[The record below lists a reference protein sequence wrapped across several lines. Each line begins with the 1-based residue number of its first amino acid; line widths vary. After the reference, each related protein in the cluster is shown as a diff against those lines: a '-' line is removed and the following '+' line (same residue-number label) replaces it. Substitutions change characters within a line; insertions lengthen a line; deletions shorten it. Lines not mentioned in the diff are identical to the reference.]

1 MVSWSH
7 KIGDGNVIERKHGP
21 DCGGCSGK
29 LATLMHESDALIE
42 NITKLVKGAKA
53 LDLPILW
60 LEQNPERLGP
70 TAEPIREVLESTH
83 LPITKY
89 TFDGCKEATFKVAV
103 ENAKVDTWLVCGI
116 ESHICVYQ
124 TAVSLRQSGY
134 RVELVTDCVSSR
146 TAANKALALA
156 KLTANGVVLTGLEMC
171 LYEMVEIAEHL
182 NSKKFWRSSNSVIT
196 GINNNFI

>member
-1 MVSWSH
+1 MLS
-7 KIGDGNVIERKHGP
+7 KGNTGLIVV
-21 DCGGCSGK
+21 DVQGK
-29 LATLMHESDALIE
+29 LATLMHESNALIE

-60 LEQNPERLGP
+60 LEQNPERLDP

-89 TFDGCKEATFKVAV
+89 TFDGCKEATFNVAV

-171 LYEMVEIAEHL
+171 LYEMVEDCRAPEFKEILAL
-182 NSKKFWRSSNSVIT
+182 VK
-196 GINNNFI
+196 

>member
-1 MVSWSH
+1 MLS
-7 KIGDGNVIERKHGP
+7 KGNTGLIVV
-21 DCGGCSGK
+21 DVQGK

-60 LEQNPERLGP
+60 IEQNPERLGP

-89 TFDGCKEATFKVAV
+89 TFDGCKEATFNVAV
-103 ENAKVDTWLVCGI
+103 ENVKVDTWLVCGI

-171 LYEMVEIAEHL
+171 LYEMVEDCRAPEFKEILAL
-182 NSKKFWRSSNSVIT
+182 IK
-196 GINNNFI
+196 

>member
-1 MVSWSH
+1 MLS
-7 KIGDGNVIERKHGP
+7 KGNTGLIVV
-21 DCGGCSGK
+21 DVQGK

-70 TAEPIREVLESTH
+70 TAEPIREVLESKH

-89 TFDGCKEATFKVAV
+89 TFDGCKEATFNVAV

-171 LYEMVEIAEHL
+171 LYEMVEDCRAPEFKEILAL
-182 NSKKFWRSSNSVIT
+182 IK
-196 GINNNFI
+196 

>member
-1 MVSWSH
+1 MLSKENTGLIVV
-7 KIGDGNVIERKHGP
+7 DVQ
-21 DCGGCSGK
+21 GK

-89 TFDGCKEATFKVAV
+89 TFDGCKEATFNVAV

-171 LYEMVEIAEHL
+171 LYEMVEDCRAPEFKEILAL
-182 NSKKFWRSSNSVIT
+182 IK
-196 GINNNFI
+196 

>member
-1 MVSWSH
+1 MEMLS
-7 KIGDGNVIERKHGP
+7 KGNTGLIVV
-21 DCGGCSGK
+21 DVQGK
-29 LATLMHESDALIE
+29 LATLMHESNALIE

-70 TAEPIREVLESTH
+70 TAEPIREVLESKH

-89 TFDGCKEATFKVAV
+89 TFDGCKEATFNVAV

-171 LYEMVEIAEHL
+171 LYEMVEDCRAPEFKEILAL
-182 NSKKFWRSSNSVIT
+182 IK
-196 GINNNFI
+196 

>member
-1 MVSWSH
+1 MLS
-7 KIGDGNVIERKHGP
+7 KGNTGLIVV
-21 DCGGCSGK
+21 DVQGK
-29 LATLMHESDALIE
+29 LATLMHESYALIE

-171 LYEMVEIAEHL
+171 LYEMVEDCRAPEFKEILAL
-182 NSKKFWRSSNSVIT
+182 IK
-196 GINNNFI
+196 

>member
-1 MVSWSH
+1 MLS
-7 KIGDGNVIERKHGP
+7 KGNTGLIVV
-21 DCGGCSGK
+21 DVQGK

-89 TFDGCKEATFKVAV
+89 TFDGCKEATFKVTV

-171 LYEMVEIAEHL
+171 LYEMVEDCRAPEFKEILAL
-182 NSKKFWRSSNSVIT
+182 IK
-196 GINNNFI
+196 

>member
-1 MVSWSH
+1 MEMLS
-7 KIGDGNVIERKHGP
+7 KGNTGLIVV
-21 DCGGCSGK
+21 DVQGK

-60 LEQNPERLGP
+60 LEQNPEKLGP

-89 TFDGCKEATFKVAV
+89 TFDGCKEATFNVAV

-171 LYEMVEIAEHL
+171 LYEMVEDCRAPEFKEILAL
-182 NSKKFWRSSNSVIT
+182 IK
-196 GINNNFI
+196 

>member
-1 MVSWSH
+1 MLS
-7 KIGDGNVIERKHGP
+7 KGNTGLIVV
-21 DCGGCSGK
+21 DVQGK

-89 TFDGCKEATFKVAV
+89 TFDGCKEATFNVAV
-103 ENAKVDTWLVCGI
+103 ENVKVDTWLVCGI

-171 LYEMVEIAEHL
+171 LYEMVEDCRAPEFKEILAL
-182 NSKKFWRSSNSVIT
+182 IK
-196 GINNNFI
+196 

>member
-1 MVSWSH
+1 MLS
-7 KIGDGNVIERKHGP
+7 KGNTGLIVV
-21 DCGGCSGK
+21 DVQGK

-124 TAVSLRQSGY
+124 TAISLRQSGY

-146 TAANKALALA
+146 TSANKALALA

-171 LYEMVEIAEHL
+171 LYEMVEDCRAPEFKEILAL
-182 NSKKFWRSSNSVIT
+182 IK
-196 GINNNFI
+196 

>member
-1 MVSWSH
+1 MEMLS
-7 KIGDGNVIERKHGP
+7 KGNTGLIVV
-21 DCGGCSGK
+21 DVQGK

-89 TFDGCKEATFKVAV
+89 MFDGCKEATFNVAV

-171 LYEMVEIAEHL
+171 LYEMVEDCRAPEFKEILAL
-182 NSKKFWRSSNSVIT
+182 IK
-196 GINNNFI
+196 

>member
-1 MVSWSH
+1 MLS
-7 KIGDGNVIERKHGP
+7 KGNTGLIVV
-21 DCGGCSGK
+21 DVQGK

-89 TFDGCKEATFKVAV
+89 TFDGCKEATFNVAV

-171 LYEMVEIAEHL
+171 LYEMVEDCRVPEFKEILAL
-182 NSKKFWRSSNSVIT
+182 IK
-196 GINNNFI
+196 

>member
-1 MVSWSH
+1 MLS
-7 KIGDGNVIERKHGP
+7 KGNTGLIVV
-21 DCGGCSGK
+21 DVQGK

-42 NITKLVKGAKA
+42 NITKLLKGAKA

-171 LYEMVEIAEHL
+171 LYEMVEDCRVPEFKEILAL
-182 NSKKFWRSSNSVIT
+182 IK
-196 GINNNFI
+196 

>member
-1 MVSWSH
+1 MLS
-7 KIGDGNVIERKHGP
+7 KGNTGLIVV
-21 DCGGCSGK
+21 DVQGK

-103 ENAKVDTWLVCGI
+103 ENAKVVTWLVCGI

-171 LYEMVEIAEHL
+171 LYEMVEDCRAPEFKEILAL
-182 NSKKFWRSSNSVIT
+182 IK
-196 GINNNFI
+196 

>member
-1 MVSWSH
+1 MEMLS
-7 KIGDGNVIERKHGP
+7 KGNTGLIVV
-21 DCGGCSGK
+21 DVQGK
-29 LATLMHESDALIE
+29 LATLMHESDALTE

-89 TFDGCKEATFKVAV
+89 TFDGCKEATFNVAV

-171 LYEMVEIAEHL
+171 LYEMVEDCRVPEFKEILAL
-182 NSKKFWRSSNSVIT
+182 IK
-196 GINNNFI
+196 

>member
-1 MVSWSH
+1 MLS
-7 KIGDGNVIERKHGP
+7 KGNTGLIVV
-21 DCGGCSGK
+21 DVQGK

-60 LEQNPERLGP
+60 LEQNPEKLGP

-89 TFDGCKEATFKVAV
+89 TFDGCKEATFNVAV

-171 LYEMVEIAEHL
+171 LYEMVEDCRAPEFKEILAL
-182 NSKKFWRSSNSVIT
+182 IK
-196 GINNNFI
+196 

>member
-1 MVSWSH
+1 MLS
-7 KIGDGNVIERKHGP
+7 KGNTGLIVV
-21 DCGGCSGK
+21 DVQGK

-53 LDLPILW
+53 LDVPILW

-89 TFDGCKEATFKVAV
+89 TFDGCKEATFNVAV

-171 LYEMVEIAEHL
+171 LYEMVEDCRAPEFKEILAL
-182 NSKKFWRSSNSVIT
+182 IK
-196 GINNNFI
+196 

>member
-1 MVSWSH
+1 MLS
-7 KIGDGNVIERKHGP
+7 KGNTGLIVV
-21 DCGGCSGK
+21 DVQGK

-70 TAEPIREVLESTH
+70 TAEPIREVLESKH

-89 TFDGCKEATFKVAV
+89 TFDGCKEATFNVAV

-171 LYEMVEIAEHL
+171 LYEIVEDCRAPEFKEILAP
-182 NSKKFWRSSNSVIT
+182 SNSVIT

>member
-1 MVSWSH
+1 MLS
-7 KIGDGNVIERKHGP
+7 KGNTGLIVV
-21 DCGGCSGK
+21 DVQGK

-70 TAEPIREVLESTH
+70 TAEPIHEVLESTH
-83 LPITKY
+83 LPVTKY

-171 LYEMVEIAEHL
+171 LYEMVEDCRAPEFKEILAL
-182 NSKKFWRSSNSVIT
+182 IK
-196 GINNNFI
+196 

>member
-1 MVSWSH
+1 MLS
-7 KIGDGNVIERKHGP
+7 KGNTGLIVV
-21 DCGGCSGK
+21 DVQGK
-29 LATLMHESDALIE
+29 LATLMHESDAMIE

-89 TFDGCKEATFKVAV
+89 TFDGCKEATFNVAV

-171 LYEMVEIAEHL
+171 LYEMVEDCRAPEFKEILAL
-182 NSKKFWRSSNSVIT
+182 IK
-196 GINNNFI
+196 

>member
-1 MVSWSH
+1 MLS
-7 KIGDGNVIERKHGP
+7 KGNTGLIVV
-21 DCGGCSGK
+21 DVQGK

-83 LPITKY
+83 LPITKC

-171 LYEMVEIAEHL
+171 LYEIVEDCRAPEFKEILAL
-182 NSKKFWRSSNSVIT
+182 IK
-196 GINNNFI
+196 

>member
-1 MVSWSH
+1 MLS
-7 KIGDGNVIERKHGP
+7 KGNTGLIVV
-21 DCGGCSGK
+21 DVQGK

-60 LEQNPERLGP
+60 LEQNPEKLGP

-103 ENAKVDTWLVCGI
+103 KNAKVDTWLVCGI

-171 LYEMVEIAEHL
+171 LYEMVEDCRAPEFKETLALI
-182 NSKKFWRSSNSVIT
+182 K
-196 GINNNFI
+196 

>member
-1 MVSWSH
+1 MLS
-7 KIGDGNVIERKHGP
+7 KGNTGLIVV
-21 DCGGCSGK
+21 DVQGK

-171 LYEMVEIAEHL
+171 LYEMVEDCLAPEFKEILAL
-182 NSKKFWRSSNSVIT
+182 IK
-196 GINNNFI
+196 

>member
-1 MVSWSH
+1 MLS
-7 KIGDGNVIERKHGP
+7 KGNTGLIVV
-21 DCGGCSGK
+21 DVQGK

-53 LDLPILW
+53 LNLPILW

-89 TFDGCKEATFKVAV
+89 TFDGCKEATFNVAV
-103 ENAKVDTWLVCGI
+103 ENVKVDTWLVCGI

-171 LYEMVEIAEHL
+171 LYEMVEDCRAPEFKEILAL
-182 NSKKFWRSSNSVIT
+182 IK
-196 GINNNFI
+196 

>member
-1 MVSWSH
+1 MLS
-7 KIGDGNVIERKHGP
+7 KGNTGLIVV
-21 DCGGCSGK
+21 DVQGK

-70 TAEPIREVLESTH
+70 TAEPIREVLESKH

-171 LYEMVEIAEHL
+171 LYEIVEDCRAPEFKEILAL
-182 NSKKFWRSSNSVIT
+182 IK
-196 GINNNFI
+196 

>member
-1 MVSWSH
+1 MLS
-7 KIGDGNVIERKHGP
+7 KGNTGLIVV
-21 DCGGCSGK
+21 DVQGK
-29 LATLMHESDALIE
+29 LATLMHESNALIE

-89 TFDGCKEATFKVAV
+89 TFDGCKEATFNVAV

-171 LYEMVEIAEHL
+171 LYEMVEDCRAPEFKEILAL
-182 NSKKFWRSSNSVIT
+182 IK
-196 GINNNFI
+196 

>member
-1 MVSWSH
+1 MLS
-7 KIGDGNVIERKHGP
+7 KGNTGLIVV
-21 DCGGCSGK
+21 DVQGK
-29 LATLMHESDALIE
+29 LATLMHESNALIE

-89 TFDGCKEATFKVAV
+89 TFDGCKVATFNVAV

-171 LYEMVEIAEHL
+171 LYEMVEDCRAPEFKEILAL
-182 NSKKFWRSSNSVIT
+182 IK
-196 GINNNFI
+196 

>member
-1 MVSWSH
+1 MEMLS
-7 KIGDGNVIERKHGP
+7 KGNTGLIVV
-21 DCGGCSGK
+21 DVQGK

-89 TFDGCKEATFKVAV
+89 TFDGCKEATFKVAM

-146 TAANKALALA
+146 TAVNKALALA

-171 LYEMVEIAEHL
+171 LYEMVEDCRAPEFKEILAL
-182 NSKKFWRSSNSVIT
+182 IK
-196 GINNNFI
+196 

>member
-1 MVSWSH
+1 MLS
-7 KIGDGNVIERKHGP
+7 KGNTGLIVV
-21 DCGGCSGK
+21 DVQGK

-60 LEQNPERLGP
+60 IEQNPERLGP

-103 ENAKVDTWLVCGI
+103 ENAEVDTWLVCGI

-171 LYEMVEIAEHL
+171 LYEMVEDCRAPEFKEILAL
-182 NSKKFWRSSNSVIT
+182 IK
-196 GINNNFI
+196 

>member
-1 MVSWSH
+1 MEMLS
-7 KIGDGNVIERKHGP
+7 KGNTGLIVV
-21 DCGGCSGK
+21 DVQGK

-89 TFDGCKEATFKVAV
+89 TFDGCKEATFNVAV

-171 LYEMVEIAEHL
+171 LYEMVEDCRAPEFKEILAL
-182 NSKKFWRSSNSVIT
+182 IK
-196 GINNNFI
+196 

>member
-1 MVSWSH
+1 MEMLS
-7 KIGDGNVIERKHGP
+7 KGNTGLIVV
-21 DCGGCSGK
+21 DVQGK

-89 TFDGCKEATFKVAV
+89 TFDGCKEATFNVAV
-103 ENAKVDTWLVCGI
+103 ENAKVDIWLVCGI

-171 LYEMVEIAEHL
+171 LYEMVEDCRAPEFKEILAL
-182 NSKKFWRSSNSVIT
+182 IK
-196 GINNNFI
+196 

>member
-1 MVSWSH
+1 MLS
-7 KIGDGNVIERKHGP
+7 KGNTGLIVV
-21 DCGGCSGK
+21 DVQGK

-53 LDLPILW
+53 LGLPILW

-89 TFDGCKEATFKVAV
+89 TFDGCKEATFNVAV

-171 LYEMVEIAEHL
+171 LYEMVEDCRAPEFKEILAL
-182 NSKKFWRSSNSVIT
+182 IK
-196 GINNNFI
+196 

>member
-1 MVSWSH
+1 MEMLS
-7 KIGDGNVIERKHGP
+7 KGNTGLIVV
-21 DCGGCSGK
+21 DVQGK
-29 LATLMHESDALIE
+29 LATLMHESNALIE

-89 TFDGCKEATFKVAV
+89 TFDGCKEATFNVAV

-171 LYEMVEIAEHL
+171 LYEIVEDCRAPEFKEILAL
-182 NSKKFWRSSNSVIT
+182 IK
-196 GINNNFI
+196 